1 MLIPYL
7 HSKAIK
13 NQDLP
18 LSFEVGLFNVYMGN
32 DKAWGVEKNFYYWSV
47 WIVYAIA
54 ALPDHI
60 FQNLVEDS
68 SLPISNFFTLM
79 PEKLISIARE
89 NDKPKYNSDFNQYY
103 LNFVLLISL
112 LHKFQKNEWLNKMLV
127 KYDEFKEICLKK
139 RILFNTTS
147 NKENNLVWESIF
159 YIETVIYNDSID
171 KYADFFIENVNG
183 EINSIMKEYV
193 GTEIHAARG
202 FYYNFIHICSS
213 ENRVLTYN
221 L

>member
-32 DKAWGVEKNFYYWSV
+32 VKAWGVEKNFYYWSS

-89 NDKPKYNSDFNQYY
+89 NDKPKIQFR
-103 LNFVLLISL
+103 F
-112 LHKFQKNEWLNKMLV
+112 
-127 KYDEFKEICLKK
+127 
-139 RILFNTTS
+139 
-147 NKENNLVWESIF
+147 
-159 YIETVIYNDSID
+159 
-171 KYADFFIENVNG
+171 
-183 EINSIMKEYV
+183 
-193 GTEIHAARG
+193 
-202 FYYNFIHICSS
+202 
-213 ENRVLTYN
+213 
-221 L
+221 